1 MTTIAYRD
9 GILAADGRTTYGDT
23 IFTDHSKKIHRLSDG
38 ALFALCGD
46 VAYVQPMLDALE
58 DDDVDLPQGEGF
70 TAVIVE
76 KDGKVRL
83 YEGKGGFIALDAS
96 YYAFGSGEEY
106 AMGAMDMGASA
117 HDAVRVACGRDLS
130 SGGDIQ
136 VEKPGIV
143 QPPRRKK
150 QPKPP
155 IEKETS

>member
-23 IFTDHSKKIHRLSDG
+23 IFSDQSRKIHRLSDG

-58 DDDVDLPQGEGF
+58 DDEAELPQGEGF

-83 YEGKGGFIALDAS
+83 YEGKGGYIALDAS

-106 AMGAMDMGASA
+106 AIGAMDMGASA
-117 HDAVRVACGRDLS
+117 EEAVRVACGRDLG

-136 VEKPGIV
+136 IERPGKINT
-143 QPPRRKK
+143 RKRTTK
-150 QPKPP
+150 
-155 IEKETS
+155 